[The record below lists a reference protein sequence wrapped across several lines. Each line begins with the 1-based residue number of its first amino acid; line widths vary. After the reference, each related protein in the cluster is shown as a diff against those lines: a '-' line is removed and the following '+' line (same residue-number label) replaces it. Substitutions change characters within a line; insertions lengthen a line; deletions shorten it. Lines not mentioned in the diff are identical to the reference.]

1 MRSIHPRKS
10 FHATCDGG
18 WCVMFAGKS
27 SPTRS
32 FFPKKPISSIKPYLR
47 RSQTAY
53 KHLYLRRHDRKRLR
67 DGHSITWRAE
77 GFAGPDES
85 CAKRIETRSKACP
98 GPRVVLAQARHPGV
112 AC

>member
-1 MRSIHPRKS
+1 
-10 FHATCDGG
+10 
-18 WCVMFAGKS
+18 MFAGKS

-32 FFPKKPISSIKPYLR
+32 FFPEKPISSIKPYLR

-77 GFAGPDES
+77 GFAGPAEN
-85 CAKRIETRSKACP
+85 CAKRNYTRSKERP
-98 GPRVVLAQARHPGV
+98 GPRGVLLQARHPRVGFSSI
-112 AC
+112 AKPH